1 MLFRAVAYLRVLL
14 LEDAG
19 SAPWHHQV
27 IQEGGGTQVGSS
39 TPWHFQ
45 TLSPLGAWAES
56 VDGRGTSSLSLT
68 TSKDDIDSSK
78 KRPPLLQQEDES
90 ELSLLRALR

>member
-1 MLFRAVAYLRVLL
+1 MAFLCVLL

-19 SAPWHHQV
+19 SAPCHHQV
-27 IQEGGGTQVGSS
+27 MQEGGGTQVGSN

-45 TLSPLGAWAES
+45 TLSPSGAWAES
-56 VDGRGTSSLSLT
+56 VEGRGTSSLSLT
-68 TSKDDIDSSK
+68 TTKDDIDSSK

-90 ELSLLRALR
+90 ELTPLRALR